1 MPRWMPPEQRFW
13 AKVRRHE
20 GGCWEWGGCLS
31 DTGYG
36 TFYAGR
42 VYSTH
47 RYSWELHF
55 GPIPTGMCVLHRC
68 DNRACV
74 RPDHLWL
81 GTKAEN
87 SRDMVAKGRERV
99 PALRGSAHG
108 EAKLT
113 EDPLLQKHWRIQA
126 KEILLQIIAD
136 PVGQALLG
144 KRVNDRLQ
152 QLTIDEPK
160 L

>member
-1 MPRWMPPEQRFW
+1 MPPEQRFW

-113 EDPLLQKHWRIQA
+113 EEAVIEIRSSDA
-126 KEILLQIIAD
+126 KGIDLAAKFGVSPSL
-136 PVGQALLG
+136 VSLVR
-144 KRVNDRLQ
+144 KRKAWQ
-152 QLTIDEPK
+152 HI
-160 L
+160 